1 MKMKTATQDCLKKTA
16 LIFSIILS
24 TPLIC
29 SCYSQEQIDRA
40 NNVIT
45 ALATEIEGCTFIKDI
60 DSNAAARI
68 ESARFELKMK
78 ADSIGGTH
86 IVETHAYP
94 TRLIGR
100 TVGVVLSARVYKC
113 PLGKGPLVASEESL
127 TKTPDINI
135 DYMLDDD
142 DIDMFYLTRD
152 RRYR

>member
-1 MKMKTATQDCLKKTA
+1 MKMKTATLDCLKKTA

-29 SCYSQEQIDRA
+29 SCYSQEQIDGA

-45 ALATEIEGCTFIKDI
+45 ALATEIDGCTFIKDI

-78 ADSIGGTH
+78 AASLQGTH
-86 IVETHAYP
+86 IVETHAFP

-100 TVGVVLSARVYKC
+100 TVGVVLSARVYRC
-113 PLGKGPLVASEESL
+113 PLGKGPVLAAPESL

-142 DIDMFYLTRD
+142 DIDLFYLTRD
-152 RRYR
+152 RCCR